1 MGLFK
6 NQNTVPG
13 NGLEGLR
20 IPGDQ
25 IASVS
30 GYLLIM
36 SLNELKNV
44 DAPKF
49 ASGEIDPCCGW
60 QVRAQETDRLWGRQP
75 PTCATPRLAGRME
88 WVSIVSLIPLPALRQ
103 YSKVK
108 LVFII

>member
-20 IPGDQ
+20 IPGAR

-44 DAPKF
+44 DAPEF
-49 ASGEIDPCCGW
+49 ASGEIDSCCG
-60 QVRAQETDRLWGRQP
+60 
-75 PTCATPRLAGRME
+75 
-88 WVSIVSLIPLPALRQ
+88 
-103 YSKVK
+103 
-108 LVFII
+108 